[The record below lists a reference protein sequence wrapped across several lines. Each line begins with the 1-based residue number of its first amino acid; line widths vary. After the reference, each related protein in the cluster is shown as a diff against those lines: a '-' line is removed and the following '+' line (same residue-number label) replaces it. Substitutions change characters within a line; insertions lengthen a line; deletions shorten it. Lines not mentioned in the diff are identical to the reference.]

1 MTRRTKTLH
10 VTSAKRRGTTT
21 QGNAQARTTRKNLMI
36 CQEVMMDEIEAEK
49 AAEVHGW
56 NFIGVAAMITL
67 DHNKQDS
74 NDLSSDNSSTASM
87 PRSLV
92 VQYHEDSS
100 NVESSCPSLSE

>member
-1 MTRRTKTLH
+1 MLALEDK
-10 VTSAKRRGTTT
+10 SEPAKS
-21 QGNAQARTTRKNLMI
+21 K
-36 CQEVMMDEIEAEK
+36 DEIEAEK
-49 AAEVHGW
+49 AAEVDGW